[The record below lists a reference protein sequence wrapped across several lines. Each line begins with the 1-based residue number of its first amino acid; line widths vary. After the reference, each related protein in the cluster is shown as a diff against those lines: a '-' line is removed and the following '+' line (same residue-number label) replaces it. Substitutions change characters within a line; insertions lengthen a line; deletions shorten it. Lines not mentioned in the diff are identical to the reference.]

1 MKKQGLY
8 FAAAIIFAVT
18 FTGSCKGN
26 SGGNQ
31 VADTSAKA
39 PAAKKA
45 SLENVLTAD
54 EQKALKPDSVI
65 QNLKDGNARFVKNEL
80 TSRNFPAM
88 VRNAASGQYPE
99 AVILSCIDSRIPV
112 EDIFD
117 KGIGDLFVARVA
129 GNIIN
134 EDVLGSMEYA
144 CKASGARLVVVI
156 GHSSCGAVKE
166 AIDNA
171 KMGNIT
177 AMLAKVK
184 PAIAHSKDFSGSK
197 SSENLDY
204 TNDVSKNNVL
214 NSIMLIRQRSP
225 ILKDM
230 ENKGEIK
237 IVGAFYDVKTGEVT
251 FL

>member
-1 MKKQGLY
+1 MKKQGTY
-8 FAAAIIFAVT
+8 FAMAIIFAMIV
-18 FTGSCKGN
+18 TGSCKSN
-26 SGGNQ
+26 SGSNQ
-31 VADTSAKA
+31 AADTTVKVS
-39 PAAKKA
+39 AAKKA
-45 SLENVLTAD
+45 SLEKVLTAE

-65 QNLKDGNARFVKNEL
+65 QNLKEGNARFVKNEL
-80 TSRNFPAM
+80 TARNFPAM
-88 VRNAASGQYPE
+88 VQDASNGQHPE
-99 AVILSCIDSRIPV
+99 AVILSCIDSRIPIEEV
-112 EDIFD
+112 FD

-134 EDVLGSMEYA
+134 EDVLGSMEYG
-144 CKASGARLVVVI
+144 CKASGAKLIVVI

-184 PAIAHSKDFSGSK
+184 PAIAHSKDFTGSK
-197 SSENLDY
+197 TAENSDY
-204 TNDVSKNNVL
+204 TNEVAKNNVL
-214 NSIMLIRQRSP
+214 NSIALIRQRSP
-225 ILKDM
+225 ILKEM

-237 IVGAFYDVKTGEVT
+237 IVGAFYNIKTGEVT